1 MSRNYDNN
9 SAKVFPKTLYSNL
22 DNEGK
27 YKCQGSCCSC
37 KYVNKYSTKN
47 IPSNMFEFKEFK
59 SQHYKIGNKYIGV

>member
-9 SAKVFPKTLYSNL
+9 SAKVFPKTLYTNL

-37 KYVNKYSTKN
+37 KYVNKSTGKIPN
-47 IPSNMFEFKEFK
+47 IYVKFEEKP
-59 SQHYKIGNKYIGV
+59 YKLGNKYIGV